1 MRSPAGVSSRPA
13 HDQFAASLVRSLLL
27 SPPVAS
33 MYANR
38 RRAGLKFNDVR
49 DNLFTADSAD
59 FLNTPS
65 HEDCCL

>member
-13 HDQFAASLVRSLLL
+13 HDHFWASLVRSSLL

-38 RRAGLKFNDVR
+38 RPGRSEIQRRPGQPLY
-49 DNLFTADSAD
+49 T
-59 FLNTPS
+59 
-65 HEDCCL
+65 